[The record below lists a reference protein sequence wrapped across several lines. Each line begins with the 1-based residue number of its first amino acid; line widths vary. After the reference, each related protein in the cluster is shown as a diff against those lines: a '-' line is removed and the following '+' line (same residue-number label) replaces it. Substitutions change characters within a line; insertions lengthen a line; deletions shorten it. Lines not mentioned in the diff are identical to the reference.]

1 MWLQVCN
8 LYTKLL
14 DYVLET
20 KLFCSFFLLG
30 KTGSMALDCSGQ
42 SCEGKGVLYS
52 LVIWIWVDVAIFYIV
67 QGTDGMN
74 SVKKID
80 PSQIPTISKI

>member
-20 KLFCSFFLLG
+20 KLFCSFFLLS

-52 LVIWIWVDVAIFYIV
+52 QVI
-67 QGTDGMN
+67 
-74 SVKKID
+74 
-80 PSQIPTISKI
+80 